1 MPQKSNFLGFLFLKR
16 NSYVNMFVQA
26 RNGQAHP
33 RTFELE
39 LRKRRGGVM
48 TNTQGNCIKYGKSRN
63 IKQNIAVASYIGA

>member
-1 MPQKSNFLGFLFLKR
+1 
-16 NSYVNMFVQA
+16 MFVQA